1 MANKPTPQID
11 PLPGMGPLGIPKP
24 QTDERG
30 RGEYSCS
37 DKCQEIHI
45 LADPELPPSVIKTL
59 LDADLG
65 HLSYTKH
72 AAECAIGQ
80 RESEGAE

>member
-24 QTDERG
+24 QTDERV
-30 RGEYSCS
+30 CS

-45 LADPELPPSVIKTL
+45 LAHPGLPPM
-59 LDADLG
+59 
-65 HLSYTKH
+65 SYTKH

-80 RESEGAE
+80 YEARVKFYEPRLGQE